1 MVYIYL
7 YNGIWLII
15 FWGDIYIKKIFGGGE
30 IGRGFIEEILNVL
43 RYLEK
48 KLLRSIFVFVG
59 KGRGNFI

>member
-1 MVYIYL
+1 MYL
-7 YNGIWLII
+7 YNGIWLIK

-48 KLLRSIFVFVG
+48 NYKKYFCICR
-59 KGRGNFI
+59 KG